1 MHNACLYSCSYLAKT
16 DPKDVARVENKTLIS
31 TPNKR
36 DTIPIVPDGVKGQL
50 GYWMSPR
57 SLDEALKERFP
68 GCMKG
73 MYQLKSP
80 AAQFSSQLMTICKN
94 KVILSQPY
102 KYFCII

>member
-1 MHNACLYSCSYLAKT
+1 MAKT

-73 MYQLKSP
+73 MHQLKSSE
-80 AAQFSSQLMTICKN
+80 AQFYLRLIN
-94 KVILSQPY
+94 Y
-102 KYFCII
+102 YFVSD